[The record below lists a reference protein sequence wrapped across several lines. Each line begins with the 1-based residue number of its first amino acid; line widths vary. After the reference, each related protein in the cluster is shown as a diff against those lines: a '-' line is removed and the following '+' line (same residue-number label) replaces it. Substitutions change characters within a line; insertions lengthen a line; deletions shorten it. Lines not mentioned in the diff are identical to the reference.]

1 MLWGQFLHLYQPHGQ
16 DPDVLEAI
24 VEQCYRPV
32 LEGIVSREHAK
43 ITININASLL
53 ELFDEHGYHDLIDM
67 LKQGGSQGNIE
78 FTSSAKYHA
87 LLPFLP
93 ETEMRRQLAT
103 NDETNRQYLGDV
115 YQPRGVFLPEMAY
128 SPEVA
133 PVLDA
138 AGYDWVLL
146 DEIAHKGDTGTI
158 DYTKLYTIKDTNLNV
173 FFRQRRVSNL
183 IMSAVVRS
191 AEKLEEAMREELETA
206 GYLVTGMDGE
216 TFGHHRTGLENLLFE
231 IFDSSA
237 FDLVRISDLLNEY
250 EETEEVEPVAST
262 WASSKKDIDE
272 GVQFLTWNDPD
283 NEIHVLQWKLRDLVL
298 EQFYR
303 LDEND
308 PAFDDLRHK
317 LDYGVASDQFFWA
330 SARPW
335 WSIEMIE
342 EGAYALLQ
350 IIQQQPGVKQD
361 VRDTALDYYNQIL
374 GTAFEW
380 KRSGKI
386 ARIRQQHKE
395 GVRIPFKERTVE
407 EGGEEEGVY
416 RAFVD
421 MMRRQEQQASDNQDY
436 EEAIIWR
443 DAVYKLEH
451 KLDIY
456 DAMHVA
462 DLLRTR
468 LPNDDVEDMI
478 EEYKN
483 QYRYIRGG
491 QPEQRG

>member
-1 MLWGQFLHLYQPHGQ
+1 MYQPHGQ

-43 ITININASLL
+43 TTININASLL

-93 ETEMRRQLAT
+93 EPEMRRQLAT
-103 NDETNRQYLGDV
+103 NDETNRHYLGDV

-146 DEIAHKGDTGTI
+146 DEIAHKGDTGTT
-158 DYTKLYTIKDTNLNV
+158 DYTKLYTVKDTNLHV

-237 FDLVRISDLLNEY
+237 FDLVRISDLLDEY
-250 EETEEVEPVAST
+250 DETEEVEPVAST

-283 NEIHVLQWKLRDLVL
+283 NEIHALQWKLRDLVL
-298 EQFYR
+298 EQFYQ
-303 LDEND
+303 LDED
-308 PAFDDLRHK
+308 DAAFDDLRHK

-350 IIQQQPGVKQD
+350 IIQQQPDVKQD
-361 VRDTALDYYNQIL
+361 IRDTALDYYNQIL

-395 GVRIPFKERTVE
+395 GVRIPFKERTVG

-451 KLDIY
+451 KLDVY
-456 DAMHVA
+456 DAMHVT

-478 EEYKN
+478 EEYKD